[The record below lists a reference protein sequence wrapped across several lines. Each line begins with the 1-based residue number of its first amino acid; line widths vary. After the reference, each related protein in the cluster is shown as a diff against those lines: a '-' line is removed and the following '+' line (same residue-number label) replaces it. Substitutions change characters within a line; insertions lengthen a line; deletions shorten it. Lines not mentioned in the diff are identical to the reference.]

1 MNTNI
6 TKRIHINPQSK
17 GSLGKSFEA
26 EFRTAWLDY
35 HGIQW
40 NGSDLDD
47 RHHSFADRHPEQV
60 QSYTLGSDDESKS
73 TLLGLF
79 RNVTRSEA
87 PVHVIDC
94 RAQADGLIVRALDSL
109 QLLESLAAQGIRFT
123 FFLFPSED
131 TESMNNLLDLFFFA
145 GDRVDYVIVHNPA
158 KVRTNLFKKSNIEAE
173 LKKFGAKEIT
183 LPVVTSITLLAIK
196 RAEAKAGRKLSFAE
210 AATPGTP
217 HLELMLAGEMQWA
230 MQQMFRQ
237 YDLIADLLVPS
248 EQMPGLE
255 PQTEPAAK
263 PARSKTAHAQLG
275 RMKLWIWTKMIWR
288 YFAAT

>member
-1 MNTNI
+1 MNANI
-6 TKRIHINPQSK
+6 IKRIHINPQSK

-35 HGIQW
+35 HQIIW

-47 RHHSFADRHPEQV
+47 RHHSFFDRHPKQV
-60 QSYTLGSDDESKS
+60 QSYTLGNDDDSKS

-79 RNVTRSEA
+79 RNVSRSNA

-94 RAQADGLIVRALDSL
+94 RAQADGLIVQALESL
-109 QLLESLAAQGIRFT
+109 QLLDSLATQGIRFT

-131 TESMNNLLDLFFFA
+131 TESMNNLLDLFYFA
-145 GDRVDYVIVHNPA
+145 GDRVDYVVVHNPA
-158 KVRTNLFKKSNIEAE
+158 KVRTTLFKKSNIEAE
-173 LKKFGAKEIT
+173 LKKFGAKEVT

-210 AATPGTP
+210 VARPGTS

-237 YDLIADLLVPS
+237 YDLVADLLVPS
-248 EQMPGLE
+248 EQMPELE

-263 PARSKTAHAQLG
+263 SSRHKQPMFNLG
-275 RMKLWIWTKMIWR
+275 E
-288 YFAAT
+288 

>member
-1 MNTNI
+1 MNI

-35 HGIQW
+35 RNIAW

-47 RHHSFADRHPEQV
+47 RHHSFADRHPNQV
-60 QSYTLGSDDESKS
+60 RSFKLGSDDESKS

-79 RNVTRSEA
+79 RNVSRSDM

-94 RAQADGLIVRALDSL
+94 RAQADGLIVQALDSL

-131 TESMNNLLDLFFFA
+131 TESMNNLLELFYFA
-145 GDRVDYVIVHNPA
+145 GDRVDYVVVHNPA

-173 LKKFGAKEIT
+173 LKRFGAREIT
-183 LPVVTSITLLAIK
+183 LPTVTTITLLAIK
-196 RAEAKAGRKLSFAE
+196 RAEARAGRKLSFAE

-217 HLELMLAGEMQWA
+217 HLELMLTGEMQWA

-248 EQMPGLE
+248 EQMPELE
-255 PQTEPAAK
+255 AQSEPAAK
-263 PARSKTAHAQLG
+263 PARSKQPMFNLG
-275 RMKLWIWTKMIWR
+275 E
-288 YFAAT
+288 

>member
-1 MNTNI
+1 MNINS

-35 HGIQW
+35 HDIHW

-47 RHHSFADRHPEQV
+47 RHHSFFDRHPQQV
-60 QSYTLGSDDESKS
+60 KSYTLDNDDDSKS

-79 RNVTRSEA
+79 RNVSRSDA
-87 PVHVIDC
+87 SVHVIDC
-94 RAQADGLIVRALDSL
+94 RAQADGLIVQALDSL

-131 TESMNNLLDLFFFA
+131 TESRSNLLDLFYFA

-158 KVRTNLFKKSNIEAE
+158 NVRTNLFKKSNIEAE
-173 LKKFGAKEIT
+173 LKKFGAKELT

-196 RAEAKAGRKLSFAE
+196 RAEAKVGHKLSFAE
-210 AATPGTP
+210 VATPGAA
-217 HLELMLAGEMQWA
+217 HLELMLVGEMQWA

-237 YDLIADLLVPS
+237 YDAIADLLVPPQ
-248 EQMPGLE
+248 QMPDVQ
-255 PQTEPAAK
+255 PQPGPAAK
-263 PARSKTAHAQLG
+263 PARSKQPMLNLG
-275 RMKLWIWTKMIWR
+275 E
-288 YFAAT
+288 

>member
-1 MNTNI
+1 MNI
-6 TKRIHINPQSK
+6 TKRIHINPQTN

-35 HGIQW
+35 HSIHW
-40 NGSDLDD
+40 NGSDFDD

-60 QSYTLGSDDESKS
+60 QSYTLGNDDDSKS

-79 RNVTRSEA
+79 RNVSRSDA

-94 RAQADGLIVRALDSL
+94 RAQADGLIVQALDSL

-131 TESMNNLLDLFFFA
+131 TESMNNLLELFYVA

-158 KVRTNLFKKSNIEAE
+158 KVRTNLFRKSNIEAE
-173 LKKFGAKEIT
+173 LKRFGAKEIT
-183 LPVVTSITLLAIK
+183 LPTVTSITLLAIK

-237 YDLIADLLVPS
+237 YDTIADLLVPS
-248 EQMPGLE
+248 ELMPELE
-255 PQTEPAAK
+255 PQSEPAAE
-263 PARSKTAHAQLG
+263 PARSKQPMFNLG
-275 RMKLWIWTKMIWR
+275 E
-288 YFAAT
+288 

>member
-60 QSYTLGSDDESKS
+60 QSHTLGSDDESKS
-73 TLLGLF
+73 TMLGLF
-79 RNVTRSEA
+79 RNVSRNDA

-94 RAQADGLIVRALDSL
+94 RAQADGLIVQALDSL

-123 FFLFPSED
+123 FLLFPSED

-145 GDRVDYVIVHNPA
+145 GDRVDYVVVHNPA

-173 LKKFGAKEIT
+173 LKKFGAKELT

-210 AATPGTP
+210 VATPGSA

-248 EQMPGLE
+248 EQMPEVEL
-255 PQTEPAAK
+255 QTEPASK
-263 PARSKTAHAQLG
+263 PTRPKHPMLNLG
-275 RMKLWIWTKMIWR
+275 E
-288 YFAAT
+288 

>member
-1 MNTNI
+1 MSI
-6 TKRIHINPQSK
+6 TQRIHINPQSK

-35 HGIQW
+35 HQINW

-47 RHHSFADRHPEQV
+47 RHHSFADRHPQQV
-60 QSYTLGSDDESKS
+60 QSYTLGNDDDSKS

-79 RNVTRSEA
+79 RGVARSDA

-94 RAQADGLIVRALDSL
+94 RAQADGLIVQALESL
-109 QLLESLAAQGIRFT
+109 QLLESLTSQGIRFT
-123 FFLFPSED
+123 FLLFPSED
-131 TESMNNLLDLFFFA
+131 TESMNNLLDLFYFA
-145 GDRVDYVIVHNPA
+145 GDRVDYVVVHNPA

-173 LKKFGAKEIT
+173 LKKFGAKELT

-210 AATPGTP
+210 VATPGAA

-237 YDLIADLLVPS
+237 YDAVAELLVP
-248 EQMPGLE
+248 
-255 PQTEPAAK
+255 PQQVPEVQPQPEPAAK
-263 PARSKTAHAQLG
+263 PARSKQPMLNLG
-275 RMKLWIWTKMIWR
+275 E
-288 YFAAT
+288 

>member
-35 HGIQW
+35 HGIGW
-40 NGSDLDD
+40 HGSDLDD

-60 QSYTLGSDDESKS
+60 QSYTLGNDDDSKS

-79 RNVTRSEA
+79 RSVSRSDA

-94 RAQADGLIVRALDSL
+94 RAQADGLIVQALESL
-109 QLLESLAAQGIRFT
+109 QLIQSLATEGTRFT

-131 TESMNNLLDLFFFA
+131 TESMNNLLDLFYFA
-145 GDRVDYVIVHNPA
+145 GDRVDYVVVHNPA
-158 KVRTNLFKKSNIEAE
+158 KVRTNLFRKSNIEAE
-173 LKKFGAKEIT
+173 LKKFGAKELT
-183 LPVVTSITLLAIK
+183 LPVVTSITLLAVK
-196 RAEAKAGRKLSFAE
+196 RAEARAGRKLSFAE
-210 AATPGTP
+210 VAYPGAP
-217 HLELMLAGEMQWA
+217 HLEPMLAGEMQWA

-237 YDLIADLLVPS
+237 YDALADLLVP
-248 EQMPGLE
+248 
-255 PQTEPAAK
+255 PQQGPEIQPQPEPAAK
-263 PARSKTAHAQLG
+263 PSRPKHPMLNLG
-275 RMKLWIWTKMIWR
+275 E
-288 YFAAT
+288 

>member
-60 QSYTLGSDDESKS
+60 QSYKLGSDDESKS

-79 RNVTRSEA
+79 RNVSRSDA

-94 RAQADGLIVRALDSL
+94 RAQADGLIVQALDSL

-158 KVRTNLFKKSNIEAE
+158 KVRTNLFQEIQHRSRIEKVRRE
-173 LKKFGAKEIT
+173 GNH
-183 LPVVTSITLLAIK
+183 LAGGDFHHVAGHQTRRGQG
-196 RAEAKAGRKLSFAE
+196 RAQIEFCGSGDARRAASGIDAGRGNAMGD
-210 AATPGTP
+210 AA
-217 HLELMLAGEMQWA
+217 
-230 MQQMFRQ
+230 
-237 YDLIADLLVPS
+237 DVP
-248 EQMPGLE
+248 
-255 PQTEPAAK
+255 AI
-263 PARSKTAHAQLG
+263 R
-275 RMKLWIWTKMIWR
+275 R
-288 YFAAT
+288 

>member
-1 MNTNI
+1 MNNI
-6 TKRIHINPQSK
+6 IKRIHINPQSK

-35 HGIQW
+35 HGIHW

-60 QSYTLGSDDESKS
+60 QSYKLGSDDESKS

-79 RNVTRSEA
+79 RNVSRNDA

-94 RAQADGLIVRALDSL
+94 RAQADGLIVQALDSL

-131 TESMNNLLDLFFFA
+131 TESMNNLLDLFFYA
-145 GDRVDYVIVHNPA
+145 GDRVDYAVVHNPA

-173 LKKFGAKEIT
+173 LKRFGAREIT
-183 LPVVTSITLLAIK
+183 LPTVTSITLLAIK
-196 RAEAKAGRKLSFAE
+196 RAEARAGRKLSFAE
-210 AATPGTP
+210 AATPGAS

-237 YDLIADLLVPS
+237 YDLIADLLVPP
-248 EQMPGLE
+248 EQMPDFE

-263 PARSKTAHAQLG
+263 PACSKQPMFNLG
-275 RMKLWIWTKMIWR
+275 E
-288 YFAAT
+288 

>member
-6 TKRIHINPQSK
+6 IKRIHINPQSK

-35 HGIQW
+35 HQINW
-40 NGSDLDD
+40 DGSDLDD

-60 QSYTLGSDDESKS
+60 QSYTLGNDDDSKS

-79 RNVTRSEA
+79 RNVSRSDA

-94 RAQADGLIVRALDSL
+94 RAQADGLIVQALDSL
-109 QLLESLAAQGIRFT
+109 QLLDSLATQGIRFT

-131 TESMNNLLDLFFFA
+131 TESMGNLLDLFYFA
-145 GDRVDYVIVHNPA
+145 GDRVNYVIVHNPA

-173 LKKFGAKEIT
+173 LKKFGAREIT

-196 RAEAKAGRKLSFAE
+196 RAEAKAGCKLSFAE
-210 AATPGTP
+210 VATPGSP
-217 HLELMLAGEMQWA
+217 HLELMLSGEMQWA

-237 YDLIADLLVPS
+237 YDAVAELLVPA
-248 EQMPGLE
+248 EQMPDVE
-255 PQTEPAAK
+255 SQPEAAAK
-263 PARSKTAHAQLG
+263 PVRSKQPMLNLG
-275 RMKLWIWTKMIWR
+275 E
-288 YFAAT
+288 

>member
-6 TKRIHINPQSK
+6 SKRIHINPQSK

-35 HGIQW
+35 HQIGW

-60 QSYTLGSDDESKS
+60 HSYILGNDDDSKS

-79 RNVTRSEA
+79 RNVSRSDA

-94 RAQADGLIVRALDSL
+94 RAQADGLILQALDSL
-109 QLLESLAAQGIRFT
+109 QLLESLATQGIRFT

-131 TESMNNLLDLFFFA
+131 TESMNNLLDLFYFA
-145 GDRVDYVIVHNPA
+145 GDRVDYIVVHNPA
-158 KVRTNLFKKSNIEAE
+158 KVRTNLFRKSNIEAE

-196 RAEAKAGRKLSFAE
+196 RAEARAGCKLSLAE
-210 AATPGTP
+210 VATPGSS

-237 YDLIADLLVPS
+237 YDAIADLLVP
-248 EQMPGLE
+248 E
-255 PQTEPAAK
+255 PQVPSATVQPAPAPK
-263 PARSKTAHAQLG
+263 PALSKQPMLNLG
-275 RMKLWIWTKMIWR
+275 E
-288 YFAAT
+288 

>member
-6 TKRIHINPQSK
+6 IKRIHINPQSK

-35 HGIQW
+35 HGILW
-40 NGSDLDD
+40 SGSDLDD

-60 QSYTLGSDDESKS
+60 QSHTLGSDDESKS

-79 RNVTRSEA
+79 RNVTRSDA

-94 RAQADGLIVRALDSL
+94 RAQADGLIVQALDSL

-173 LKKFGAKEIT
+173 LKKFGATEIT

-210 AATPGTP
+210 AATPGTS

-237 YDLIADLLVPS
+237 YDLIANLLVPS
-248 EQMPGLE
+248 EQMPEVE
-255 PQTEPAAK
+255 PQPEPEAK
-263 PARSKTAHAQLG
+263 PARPKQPMLNLG
-275 RMKLWIWTKMIWR
+275 E
-288 YFAAT
+288 

>member
-6 TKRIHINPQSK
+6 NKRIHINPQSK

-60 QSYTLGSDDESKS
+60 QSYKLGSEDESKS

-79 RNVTRSEA
+79 RNVSRSDA

-94 RAQADGLIVRALDSL
+94 RAQADGLIVQALDSL
-109 QLLESLAAQGIRFT
+109 QIISSLATEGIRFT

-131 TESMNNLLDLFFFA
+131 TESMNNLLELFYFA

-173 LKKFGAKEIT
+173 LKRFGAREIT
-183 LPVVTSITLLAIK
+183 LPTVTTITLLAIK

-248 EQMPGLE
+248 EQMPEVE
-255 PQTEPAAK
+255 PQSEPAAK
-263 PARSKTAHAQLG
+263 PARSKQPMFNLG
-275 RMKLWIWTKMIWR
+275 E
-288 YFAAT
+288 

>member
-1 MNTNI
+1 MNNNI

-35 HGIQW
+35 HQIVW

-60 QSYTLGSDDESKS
+60 LSYTLGNDDDSKS

-79 RNVTRSEA
+79 RNVSRSNA

-94 RAQADGLIVRALDSL
+94 RAQADGLIVQALESL
-109 QLLESLAAQGIRFT
+109 QLLESLATQGTRFT

-131 TESMNNLLDLFFFA
+131 TESMNNLLDLFYFA
-145 GDRVDYVIVHNPA
+145 GDRLDYVVVHNPA
-158 KVRTNLFKKSNIEAE
+158 KVRTNLFKKSNIETE
-173 LKKFGAKEIT
+173 LKKFGAKELT

-196 RAEAKAGRKLSFAE
+196 RAEAKVGRKLSFAE
-210 AATPGTP
+210 VATPGSE

-237 YDLIADLLVPS
+237 YDLNADLLVP
-248 EQMPGLE
+248 EQQVPE
-255 PQTEPAAK
+255 VESQPEPATK
-263 PARSKTAHAQLG
+263 NARPKQHMFNLG
-275 RMKLWIWTKMIWR
+275 
-288 YFAAT
+288 A

>member
-1 MNTNI
+1 MNI

-35 HGIQW
+35 HDIRW

-47 RHHSFADRHPEQV
+47 RHHSFFDRHPNQV
-60 QSYTLGSDDESKS
+60 QSYTLGNDDDSKS

-79 RNVTRSEA
+79 RNVSRSDA

-94 RAQADGLIVRALDSL
+94 RAQADGLIVQALDSL

-123 FFLFPSED
+123 FLLFPSED
-131 TESMNNLLDLFFFA
+131 TESMNNLLDLFYFA
-145 GDRVDYVIVHNPA
+145 GDRVDYIIVNNPA
-158 KVRTNLFKKSNIEAE
+158 KVRTNLFRKSNIEAE
-173 LKKFGAKEIT
+173 LKKFGARELT

-196 RAEAKAGRKLSFAE
+196 RAEAKTGRKLSFAE
-210 AATPGTP
+210 VAYPGAAY
-217 HLELMLAGEMQWA
+217 LELMLAGEMQWA

-237 YDLIADLLVPS
+237 YDPLADLLVP
-248 EQMPGLE
+248 EQQVPEVTLPPE
-255 PQTEPAAK
+255 PVAK
-263 PARSKTAHAQLG
+263 PARCKQPMLNLG
-275 RMKLWIWTKMIWR
+275 E
-288 YFAAT
+288 

>member
-6 TKRIHINPQSK
+6 NKRIHINPQSK

-26 EFRTAWLDY
+26 EFRTAWLEY

-60 QSYTLGSDDESKS
+60 QSYKLGSEDESKS

-79 RNVTRSEA
+79 RNVSRSDA

-94 RAQADGLIVRALDSL
+94 RAQADGLIVQALDSL
-109 QLLESLAAQGIRFT
+109 QIISSLATEGIRFT

-131 TESMNNLLDLFFFA
+131 TESMNNLLDLFYFA

-173 LKKFGAKEIT
+173 LKRFGAREIT
-183 LPVVTSITLLAIK
+183 LPTVTSITLLAIK

-237 YDLIADLLVPS
+237 YDAVADLLVPS
-248 EQMPGLE
+248 EQMPDVE
-255 PQTEPAAK
+255 PQSEPATES
-263 PARSKTAHAQLG
+263 ARSKQPMFNLG
-275 RMKLWIWTKMIWR
+275 E
-288 YFAAT
+288 

>member
-1 MNTNI
+1 MNTI
-6 TKRIHINPQSK
+6 KRIHINPQSK

-35 HGIQW
+35 HQIIW

-47 RHHSFADRHPEQV
+47 RHHSFFDRHPKQV
-60 QSYTLGSDDESKS
+60 QSYTLGNDDDSKS

-79 RNVTRSEA
+79 RNVSRSNA

-94 RAQADGLIVRALDSL
+94 RAQADGLIVQALESL
-109 QLLESLAAQGIRFT
+109 QLLDSLATQGIRFT

-131 TESMNNLLDLFFFA
+131 TESMNNLLDLFYFA
-145 GDRVDYVIVHNPA
+145 GDRVDYVVVHNPA

-210 AATPGTP
+210 VATPAAP

-237 YDLIADLLVPS
+237 YDAIADLLVPS
-248 EQMPGLE
+248 EQVPEVE
-255 PQTEPAAK
+255 PQPEPEAK
-263 PARSKTAHAQLG
+263 PTRSKQPMLNLG
-275 RMKLWIWTKMIWR
+275 E
-288 YFAAT
+288 

>member
-1 MNTNI
+1 MNNNI

-35 HGIQW
+35 HGMHW

-47 RHHSFADRHPEQV
+47 RHHSFADRHPDQV
-60 QSYTLGSDDESKS
+60 QSYTLGNDDDSKS

-79 RNVTRSEA
+79 RNVPRNEA

-94 RAQADGLIVRALDSL
+94 RAQADGLIVQALDSL
-109 QLLESLAAQGIRFT
+109 RLLESFAAQGIRFT

-131 TESMNNLLDLFFFA
+131 TESMNNLLDLFYFA

-173 LKKFGAKEIT
+173 LKRFGAREIT
-183 LPVVTSITLLAIK
+183 LPTVTSITLLAIK
-196 RAEAKAGRKLSFAE
+196 RAEAKDGRKLSFAE
-210 AATPGTP
+210 AATPGAP

-237 YDLIADLLVPS
+237 YDAIAD
-248 EQMPGLE
+248 
-255 PQTEPAAK
+255 
-263 PARSKTAHAQLG
+263 
-275 RMKLWIWTKMIWR
+275 
-288 YFAAT
+288 FAGAIGTDAGG

>member
-1 MNTNI
+1 MSTNI

-35 HGIQW
+35 HQISW

-47 RHHSFADRHPEQV
+47 RHHSFADRHPQQV
-60 QSYTLGSDDESKS
+60 QSYMLGNNDDSKS

-79 RNVTRSEA
+79 RNVSRSDA

-94 RAQADGLIVRALDSL
+94 RAQADGLIVQALDSL
-109 QLLESLAAQGIRFT
+109 QLLESLAIQGIRFI
-123 FFLFPSED
+123 FLLFPSED
-131 TESMNNLLDLFFFA
+131 TESMNNLLELFYFA
-145 GDRVDYVIVHNPA
+145 GDRVDYIVVHNPA

-173 LKKFGAKEIT
+173 LKKFGAKELT

-196 RAEAKAGRKLSFAE
+196 RAEARAGRKLSFAE
-210 AATPGTP
+210 VAYPEAP
-217 HLELMLAGEMQWA
+217 HLEPLLAGEMQWA

-237 YDLIADLLVPS
+237 YDAIAGLLVP
-248 EQMPGLE
+248 EQQVPKVTSQ
-255 PQTEPAAK
+255 PQPTAN
-263 PARSKTAHAQLG
+263 PARSKQPMFNLG
-275 RMKLWIWTKMIWR
+275 E
-288 YFAAT
+288 

>member
-1 MNTNI
+1 MNI
-6 TKRIHINPQSK
+6 IKRIHINPQSK

-35 HGIQW
+35 HQISW

-47 RHHSFADRHPEQV
+47 RHHSFADRHPKQV
-60 QSYTLGSDDESKS
+60 QSHTLGNDEDSKS

-79 RNVTRSEA
+79 RNVTRSNA

-94 RAQADGLIVRALDSL
+94 RAQADGLIVQAFESL
-109 QLLESLAAQGIRFT
+109 QMLESLATQGIRFT

-131 TESMNNLLDLFFFA
+131 TESMNNLMDLFYFA
-145 GDRVDYVIVHNPA
+145 GDRVDYVVVHNPA
-158 KVRTNLFKKSNIEAE
+158 KVRTNLFKKSALETE
-173 LKKFGAKEIT
+173 LRKFGARELT

-196 RAEAKAGRKLSFAE
+196 RAEAKAGRKLSFE
-210 AATPGTP
+210 EVATPGAA

-237 YDLIADLLVPS
+237 YDEVAGLLLPPQQVPDVQPQS
-248 EQMPGLE
+248 E
-255 PQTEPAAK
+255 TVAVK
-263 PARSKTAHAQLG
+263 PARSKQPMLNLG
-275 RMKLWIWTKMIWR
+275 EE
-288 YFAAT
+288 

>member
-1 MNTNI
+1 MNNNI
-6 TKRIHINPQSK
+6 IKRVHINPQSK

-35 HGIQW
+35 HGVHW

-60 QSYTLGSDDESKS
+60 QSYKLGSDDESKS

-79 RNVTRSEA
+79 RNVSRNDA

-94 RAQADGLIVRALDSL
+94 RAQADGLIVQALDSL

-131 TESMNNLLDLFFFA
+131 TESMNNLLDLFYFA

-158 KVRTNLFKKSNIEAE
+158 KVRTNLFKNSNIEAE
-173 LKKFGAKEIT
+173 LKRFGAREIT
-183 LPVVTSITLLAIK
+183 LPTVTSITLLAIK
-196 RAEAKAGRKLSFAE
+196 RAEAKAGRKLSFA
-210 AATPGTP
+210 AVATPGAP

-237 YDLIADLLVPS
+237 YDTVADLLVPL
-248 EQMPGLE
+248 EQILKVE
-255 PQTEPAAK
+255 PQPQPAVK
-263 PARSKTAHAQLG
+263 QARSKQPMLNLG
-275 RMKLWIWTKMIWR
+275 E
-288 YFAAT
+288 